1 MTTVAVPRTPLRS
14 ATPWALGLALASLL
28 APTVAAADEPTPTF
42 FVVELRSGVAQAASD
57 TGDPGLTY
65 GFATGLTV
73 RAGSSPLRFYLLGNL
88 AARQGSFGGSLAGK
102 PFDASRQ
109 DVDAFGS
116 VRLVLP
122 IVERLRGYAEGGLGY
137 RWSRASLARPGAA
150 GLFDTTS
157 AEPIAVVALGL
168 QYRLGP
174 SLSLGLRGEVAP
186 TLGGRDVLGELT
198 RVDFDVAR
206 VSATVTLGFHF

>member
-1 MTTVAVPRTPLRS
+1 MTTAAAPRPSSRIVAAL
-14 ATPWALGLALASLL
+14 ALGVAL
-28 APTVAAADEPTPTF
+28 APTFAPSAAAADEVAPTF
-42 FVVELRSGVAQAASD
+42 FVVELRSGVAQSAYD
-57 TGDPGLTY
+57 GGDPGLTY

-88 AARQGSFGGSLAGK
+88 SARQGSFGGSLGGK

-122 IVERLRGYAEGGLGY
+122 LVDRLRGYAEGGLGW
-137 RWSRASLARPGAA
+137 RWSRASLARDGAP

-157 AEPIAVVALGL
+157 AEPVAVVALGL
-168 QYRLGP
+168 QYRLTS

-186 TLGGRDVLGELT
+186 TLGGRDVLADLT
-198 RVDFDVAR
+198 RVDFDLAR
-206 VSATVTLGFHF
+206 VSATATLGFHF